1 MMAARPDIRLK
12 RARDSMLDMKNL
24 IAQPMKNLVAALL
37 LASASSFA
45 LAEELAP
52 DLLIRRLSEEVVAA
66 MRADPELRAGNP
78 AKVVPFVQAKVL
90 PHFDFARATQI
101 AMGPAWRGAT
111 PAQREE
117 LTREFSA
124 LLVRTYTVAIA
135 GFSDSE
141 ITVIPLRARASETEV
156 TVRSQVK
163 RPGAQ
168 PIAVEYE
175 MQKTAAGWKV
185 YDLRIEGISLMTTY
199 RTAFADEVR
208 TNGVDGLIRTLS
220 GKNRHGAS
228 KPISHAS

>member
-1 MMAARPDIRLK
+1 MAAMKNLL
-12 RARDSMLDMKNL
+12 AASAKNL
-24 IAQPMKNLVAALL
+24 IAAFLLVSAA
-37 LASASSFA
+37 SFA

-52 DLLIRRLSEEVVAA
+52 DMLVRRLAEEVLEA

-78 AKVVPFVQAKVL
+78 AKVAPFVETKVL

-111 PAQREE
+111 LAQREE

-124 LLVRTYTVAIA
+124 LLVRTYTVAVA

-141 ITVIPLRARASETEV
+141 ITVSPLRARASETEV

-168 PIAVEYE
+168 PVAVEYE

-185 YDLRIEGISLMTTY
+185 YDLRIEGISLMSTY

-220 GKNRHGAS
+220 GKNRRGAP
-228 KPISHAS
+228 KPVSHASHP